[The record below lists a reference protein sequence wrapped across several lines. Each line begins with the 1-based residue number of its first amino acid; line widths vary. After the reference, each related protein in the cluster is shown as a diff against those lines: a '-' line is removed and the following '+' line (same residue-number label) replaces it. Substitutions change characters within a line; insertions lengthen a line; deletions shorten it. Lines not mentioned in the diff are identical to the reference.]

1 VCRRFWYVGVALAA
15 LTLLVHLAAERLLF
29 APSAG
34 FSHHEP
40 DPRYEALFPY
50 YVELCAFSQFRS
62 DKLGSGGSPGH
73 AVMYLKGACR
83 DTDAP
88 FPKLRRCHGVAT
100 DPHASEHGAGISVNR
115 WFRNVNWVAFDGR
128 TQFYGE
134 DLTPDEVVTHRHLE
148 RAARDAID
156 AGVFRGVALWPYP
169 GQRGDGDLL
178 DFVTRQS
185 AGTDFVLRYARS
197 ALCGRVPVTAD
208 MLDEIIHFLNDLNRE
223 LATGAVDYSWNGYHD
238 NCVHTLRNALA
249 AASIGAPIAVWASK
263 LRQIFHLAI
272 PANEA
277 INLAA
282 TVTDGPIDSYAEIF
296 ADDPTRNAL
305 LEFGWL
311 PTRHGGLLVSLPVHP
326 HNEIF
331 DPQPRLMIFQGPVTK
346 RRTERLLKMLDD
358 PRFTELEPNLAH
370 FAQRYR
376 DVLAQRDEM
385 DQLAKVRGDRYRRV
399 RRRYFAVIEDELR
412 DVERMQHTLGAGP
425 DTSSRP
431 STVPADESGHEDRIR
446 SMGAEARYDGAS

>member
-1 VCRRFWYVGVALAA
+1 MGDSVRRAAAWVFRVARRYWYVGAGLVGLGFLFQLVAD
-15 LTLLVHLAAERLLF
+15 RLLF

-34 FSHHEP
+34 FAHHEP
-40 DPRYEALFPY
+40 DARYEALFPY

-62 DKLGSGGSPGH
+62 AKLGSGGSPGH
-73 AVMYLKGACR
+73 AVLYLKGACR

-88 FPKLRRCHGVAT
+88 VPKLRRCRGAAT
-100 DPHASEHGAGISVNR
+100 DPRAPEHGAGISVNR

-134 DLTPDEVVTHRHLE
+134 DLAPDEVVTHAHLE
-148 RAARDAID
+148 RAARDAIA
-156 AGVFRGVALWPYP
+156 AGVYRGIELWPYP
-169 GQRGDGDLL
+169 GQQDDGDLL

-208 MLDEIIHFLNDLNRE
+208 MLDEMIHFLNDLNRE
-223 LATGAVDYSWNGYHD
+223 LASGAVEYHWNGYHD

-249 AASIGAPIAVWASK
+249 AASIGEPIAVWASR
-263 LRQIFHLAI
+263 LRQLFHLAI

-277 INLAA
+277 IHLAA
-282 TVTDGPIDSYAEIF
+282 TATKGSIDSYADIF
-296 ADDPTRNAL
+296 ADDPARNAL

-326 HNEIF
+326 LNEIF

-346 RRTERLLKMLDD
+346 RTTERLLAMLDD

-370 FAQRYR
+370 FAQLYR
-376 DVLAQRDEM
+376 DLLARREETDL
-385 DQLAKVRGDRYRRV
+385 LAAVRGDRYRRL
-399 RRRYFAVIEDELR
+399 RRRYFSVIADELR
-412 DVERMQHTLGAGP
+412 DVERMQASLGA
-425 DTSSRP
+425 
-431 STVPADESGHEDRIR
+431 A
-446 SMGAEARYDGAS
+446 AAQ